1 MTALVVYD
9 SFFGN
14 TEKIARAMSD
24 ALPDSKL
31 MSAGDARPS
40 DVQSID
46 VLIVGSPTRGFR
58 ASEKTNA
65 FIQSIPANGLQG
77 KKVAVFDTRMPEKDV
92 GRGVRFIM
100 KVGGYAAPKMAE
112 AVKKKGGELVTTPEG
127 FFVVDREGPLK
138 EGELE
143 RAAKWAETVSGGK

>member
-14 TEKIARAMSD
+14 TEKIAKAMSD
-24 ALPDSKL
+24 ALAGSKL
-31 MSAGDARPS
+31 VRAGDVRPS
-40 DVQSID
+40 DVQPVD
-46 VLIVGSPTRGFR
+46 LLIVGSPTRGFR
-58 ASEKTNA
+58 ASPNTNA
-65 FIQSIPANGLQG
+65 FIQSIPADGLHG

-100 KVGGYAAPKMAE
+100 KMGGYAASKMAD
-112 AVKKKGGELVTTPEG
+112 ALKKKGGELVTTPEG

-138 EGELE
+138 DGELE
-143 RAAKWAETVSGGK
+143 RAAKWAQTVSGSD